1 MINNKTFGMAH
12 LYILYSSLK
21 NKFYVGSTSDELT
34 ERLRRHNSNHSG
46 YTGNVND
53 WEIVYTESFMDYS
66 EALKREKEIKKMKS
80 RLYIE
85 NLTRKA

>member
-1 MINNKTFGMAH
+1 MAH